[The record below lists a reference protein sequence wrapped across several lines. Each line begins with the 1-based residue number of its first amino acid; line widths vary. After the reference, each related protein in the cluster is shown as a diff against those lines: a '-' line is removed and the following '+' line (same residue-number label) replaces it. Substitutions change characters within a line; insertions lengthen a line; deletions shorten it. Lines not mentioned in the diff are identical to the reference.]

1 MAGTTAI
8 GVGGSASVIVAACAS
23 MAAYAYTTR
32 ARVQRGRRPQMLEL
46 SWVPEQRLYPC
57 ATSVQIEGD
66 AGGVHECGERCESD
80 GVHESSGLRENGG
93 RIRMHEP
100 CTRAAGTTAA
110 GSRTAAG
117 VRAAVGARARATAGA
132 IVVASRKLDWEQSGR
147 KGYPA
152 KDLLEDF
159 VGILQLTV
167 HNLKFENMLKQNEE
181 RGGAQRLYELRKELR
196 AMLMD
201 VDPNIS

>member
-1 MAGTTAI
+1 LAT
-8 GVGGSASVIVAACAS
+8 
-23 MAAYAYTTR
+23 
-32 ARVQRGRRPQMLEL
+32 PQ
-46 SWVPEQRLYPC
+46 Q
-57 ATSVQIEGD
+57 
-66 AGGVHECGERCESD
+66 
-80 GVHESSGLRENGG
+80 
-93 RIRMHEP
+93 
-100 CTRAAGTTAA
+100 
-110 GSRTAAG
+110 
-117 VRAAVGARARATAGA
+117 
-132 IVVASRKLDWEQSGR
+132 